1 MRIVIVGS
9 TRTQRETRRAVMST
23 AHREHAASFID
34 RTVEKTNVWL
44 QGVGK
49 GMGVEDK
56 HVAYLVLR
64 SVLHAL
70 RDRLDVNSSAHLS
83 AQLPMLVRGLY
94 FEGWNPTAKP
104 SQTSYPEFIERIE
117 RDALLKGT
125 SEAEDAAR
133 AVFEL
138 LWEQLGDGVMSKITS
153 TLPAEYAPIM

>member
-1 MRIVIVGS
+1 MSS
-9 TRTQRETRRAVMST
+9 T
-23 AHREHAASFID
+23 HREHAVSFID

-44 QGVGK
+44 QGLEQ
-49 GMGVEDK
+49 GMGIDDR

-70 RDRLDVNSSAHLS
+70 RDRLDVNSSAHLA

-104 SQTSYPEFIERIE
+104 SRTSYPDFIERIE
-117 RDALLKGT
+117 REALLKGT

-153 TLPAEYAPIM
+153 TLPADYAPII